1 MPVPSFHIGQFPLVK
16 GTAQNRATGHAG
28 SIVVHWSVP
37 FCKGTGRTGLQCRK
51 LPINTST
58 GFSLKDKN
66 EARPDKTEHRIGKS
80 AKNRG
85 Q

>member
-1 MPVPSFHIGQFPLVK
+1 MPVRSFHIGRFPLVK
-16 GTAQNRATGHAG
+16 GTAQNRATGHAS

-51 LPINTST
+51 LPINTGT

-66 EARPDKTEHRIGKS
+66 EARPDKTEHGIGKS